1 MNALQQ
7 LILTALNIVQKKMC
21 NDIGNKVTENN
32 FEADHS
38 IMAPDQFDLWLTNL
52 VKDVLL
58 QAQYLTEG
66 DKGSSDMDDF
76 NGYLPLSLMAKSIPI
91 SAPRLR
97 AKFSEEALKKLCKN
111 VKGLSDKRTEL
122 VARRC
127 KELQVPEDEFPFSW
141 KLLALAEAGLAYTGD
156 MITSFDGP
164 QLYAIIDTAKVC
176 AESGRALSDV
186 GNSYRSTIYKSTKDA
201 AFACLSYESLETY
214 CNQIKKGITCVFV
227 NQHLRRSTELLTQIS
242 IYSKHMKI
250 EAMKASGK
258 HHGLKVQTTLEA
270 WIDCEEK
277 EEEEQS

>member
-164 QLYAIIDTAKVC
+164 QLT
-176 AESGRALSDV
+176 
-186 GNSYRSTIYKSTKDA
+186 
-201 AFACLSYESLETY
+201 
-214 CNQIKKGITCVFV
+214 
-227 NQHLRRSTELLTQIS
+227 
-242 IYSKHMKI
+242 
-250 EAMKASGK
+250 
-258 HHGLKVQTTLEA
+258 
-270 WIDCEEK
+270 
-277 EEEEQS
+277 